1 MESKYYV
8 GGEVG
13 VGVRRT
19 QAFLSIAI
27 VFALYLSV
35 SLYPL
40 PVHASEPSLVEIL
53 NSLGYTNVAN
63 STVETFPPGRYNLTL
78 YAEFTQYFNSNELSF
93 YQVGTGNFTPIPEGS
108 EGGYGYISPLTKT
121 FEADFQFGLSLSR
134 NDTLPFRYF
143 TESSRNPNGG
153 QQNAVVLNNLNDSG
167 MFLIGFDDRAFC
179 TDMGDLD
186 YNDMVFSLQA
196 QYYLQV
202 VSPYNTATGEGWYH
216 NGANAS
222 ASLSDGIITLGNGT
236 RRVFTQ
242 WSGDASGTNYLKSD
256 PILMNQN
263 KTAVAD
269 WKSQYY
275 LTVGTIPGGLTGI
288 PGAGW
293 YDANGNVILTAP
305 SVSGYNFSY
314 WDVDN
319 LAQAKGLNPITV
331 NMSGPHTVTAHYTKT
346 FILTITAAS
355 GGSTSPS
362 AGTYAFDENST
373 VKVTATPDIN
383 YAFDHWELDGT
394 NVGSMNPYTVLMNSD
409 HALKA
414 AFAYSPP
421 PPQLLV
427 SINPMSASANK
438 GQSVS
443 FNSSVSGG
451 TPPYSYQWYLDRNP
465 VSGATSTGWTT
476 TFTEVGVHY
485 VYLKVTDSK
494 GKTAQSDAAR
504 ISVVSVPVGGYSVS
518 IKEGV
523 HTQATRPLALY
534 LSVLATSAVV
544 ITMIKRKRTRSAA

>member
-1 MESKYYV
+1 MESKHYV
-8 GGEVG
+8 GGEAG

-27 VFALYLSV
+27 VFTLYLFV

-40 PVHASEPSLVEIL
+40 PVRASEPIVVEIL

-93 YQVGTGNFTPIPEGS
+93 YQVGTGNFTPILEGS
-108 EGGYGYISPLTKT
+108 EAGYGYISPLTKT
-121 FEADFQFGLSLSR
+121 FEVDFQFGLSLSR
-134 NDTLPFRYF
+134 NDSLPFRYF
-143 TESSRNPNGG
+143 TESSRNPGG
-153 QQNAVVLNNLNDSG
+153 EQQYAVVLNNLNDSG

-179 TDMGDLD
+179 TGIGDLD

-202 VSPYNTATGEGWYH
+202 VSPYDTATGGGWYY
-216 NGANAS
+216 NGANAT
-222 ASLSDGIITLGNGT
+222 ASLADGIITLGNGT

-275 LTVGTIPGGLTGI
+275 LTVGTIPGGLTAI

-293 YDANGNVILTAP
+293 YDANENVTLTAP

-319 LAQAKGLNPITV
+319 LAQAKYLNPTTV
-331 NMSGPHTVTAHYTKT
+331 NMDGPHTVTAHYTKT

-362 AGTYAFDENST
+362 VGTYAFDENST
-373 VKVTATPDIN
+373 VKVTATPDVN

-394 NVGSMNPYTVLMNSD
+394 NVGSVNPYTVLMNSD
-409 HALKA
+409 HTLKA
-414 AFAYSPP
+414 AFVYSPP

-427 SINPMSASANK
+427 SINPMSASVNK

-451 TPPYSYQWYLDRNP
+451 TPPYSYQWYLDSNP

-476 TFTEVGVHY
+476 TFTAVGVHY
-485 VYLKVTDSK
+485 VYLMVTDSK
-494 GKTAQSDAAR
+494 GKTAQSDVAR

-523 HTQATRPLALY
+523 YTPATRLLALY
-534 LSVLATSAVV
+534 RKPSRIPAALAAG
-544 ITMIKRKRTRSAA
+544 